1 MITKIIYLFSFKVLR
16 CRILSLWKYSF
27 ELASKDLE
35 LLKKKKQVLD
45 DLLAANRISQPTYE
59 HINKEISET
68 LADVEKYLE
77 TVICKMKS
85 RVEDLEKQIG
95 ILEIFLA
102 NVEILHAAGEINDE
116 TYEKQSRAL
125 SIGLESMRSEVNE
138 IKSALERVTPKPAET
153 VKCGE
158 EIKVTSESSCEEKL
172 PEPSELIPEAV

>member
-1 MITKIIYLFSFKVLR
+1 M
-16 CRILSLWKYSF
+16 SLWKYTF

-35 LLKKKKQVLD
+35 LLRKKKQALD

-59 HINKEISET
+59 HISKEISES

-85 RVEDLEKQIG
+85 RIEDLEKQIS

-102 NVEILHAAGEINDE
+102 NVEILHVAGEIDDE

-125 SIGLESMRSEVNE
+125 SIGLESMRNEVNE

-153 VKCGE
+153 VKCE
-158 EIKVTSESSCEEKL
+158 EETKAPGESSCEEKL
-172 PEPSELIPEAV
+172 PEPSSEPISEAV